1 MFFNIDTRSPIV
13 SKFLSFSLSK
23 DSKSL
28 MLLPLLL
35 LLMILLVWRLPT
47 LVYPPRAWPLG
58 DGILTTVYLYLLF
71 LVVRSIQFLFYFCG
85 VMSEA
90 KCVFSLFS
98 VVCCRQK
105 VVCGGLFQ
113 RENQRSFIF
122 DEEFVRVCYGRR
134 IPSLIFTNITFLLTR
149 ACTRTRNTK
158 HKTNAR
164 INVSN
169 SEIERLRGD
178 HQTAALG

>member
-1 MFFNIDTRSPIV
+1 MRVF
-13 SKFLSFSLSK
+13 
-23 DSKSL
+23 
-28 MLLPLLL
+28 
-35 LLMILLVWRLPT
+35 
-47 LVYPPRAWPLG
+47 
-58 DGILTTVYLYLLF
+58 
-71 LVVRSIQFLFYFCG
+71 VVF
-85 VMSEA
+85 
-90 KCVFSLFS
+90 

-105 VVCGGLFQ
+105 VVLWGIISKKIKEL
-113 RENQRSFIF
+113 IF